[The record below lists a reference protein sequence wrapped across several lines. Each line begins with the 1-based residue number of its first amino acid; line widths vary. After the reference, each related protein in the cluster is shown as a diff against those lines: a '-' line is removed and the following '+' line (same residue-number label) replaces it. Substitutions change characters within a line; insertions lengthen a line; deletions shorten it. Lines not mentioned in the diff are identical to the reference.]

1 MGVKV
6 RARLKQ
12 FDTLLPCLRWRVS
25 ILTLMAYKNLILCMF
40 CIETLIRCGGV
51 VVVSTL
57 KYCRVPSSGINFEN
71 LKNRAFYGSNP
82 IELCTV
88 RHCTVYTHCIVKTIN
103 KIINHVQYCMYMCAD
118 QLINI
123 PITKML
129 PIRSG
134 RYWLAMGLRAFY
146 CTYIPSNL
154 TGLLNRDK
162 YSLILS
168 SSYTVWVL
176 K

>member
-40 CIETLIRCGGV
+40 YIETLIRCGGV

-88 RHCTVYTHCIVKTIN
+88 RHCVHTLYRKNNQQDYKPCTVLYV
-103 KIINHVQYCMYMCAD
+103 HV
-118 QLINI
+118 
-123 PITKML
+123 
-129 PIRSG
+129 R
-134 RYWLAMGLRAFY
+134 
-146 CTYIPSNL
+146 
-154 TGLLNRDK
+154 
-162 YSLILS
+162 
-168 SSYTVWVL
+168 
-176 K
+176 